1 MAREREGGVITD
13 VNTQPS
19 LPSRPIS
26 KLHSSGGALLIHS
39 SSAVAA
45 SPLGEQDIHRDA
57 DGRTDGRARGRMI
70 QHWPLPLFLSGT
82 DLVLLIDD
90 SEFVAT
96 SYIYL

>member
-45 SPLGEQDIHRDA
+45 SPLGEQDIQRGTKRYVNLAKQDP
-57 DGRTDGRARGRMI
+57 GKAR
-70 QHWPLPLFLSGT
+70 QS
-82 DLVLLIDD
+82 
-90 SEFVAT
+90 S
-96 SYIYL
+96 